1 MKQDKQS
8 FLERLTGTHTI
19 DDTLIKVEHNNESI
33 LSEKPWSP
41 RVNGGTPTEEEHH
54 DEESALD
61 ASPDDEEEAEPSF
74 EEEESTD
81 EEPSLA
87 IDMYEV
93 DNELIIQSMIAGVT
107 PENLHIT
114 ITRDTVTIKG
124 KRIAPQDIPEDQYL
138 ERELYWGEFS
148 RTITLP
154 FPINTEGAEAVEK
167 YGLLII
173 RLSRLDSARS
183 QELKVKSIQ

>member
-8 FLERLTGTHTI
+8 FLERLTGARTI
-19 DDTLIKVEHNNESI
+19 GPDDISVKVEHNDESI
-33 LSEKPWSP
+33 LSEKPWSS
-41 RVNGGTPTEEEHH
+41 RVNDTVPEEESHH
-54 DEESALD
+54 YAEDTVSA
-61 ASPDDEEEAEPSF
+61 ADDETELSF
-74 EEEESTD
+74 EEEDTD
-81 EEPSLA
+81 EEPGLA

-93 DNELIIQSMIAGVT
+93 DNEIIIQSMIAGVT

-114 ITRDTVTIKG
+114 ITRDNVTIKG
-124 KRIAPQDIPEDQYL
+124 KRIAPQDIPEEQYV

-154 FPINTEGAEAVEK
+154 FPVNTEGAEAVEK

-173 RLSRLDSARS
+173 RLSRLDEERT